1 MDFSPVKE
9 FMDFMAAERTPGNAI
24 EIYSDGKKVF
34 EYASG
39 YADLENEIRLT
50 GKELYFIY
58 SCSKV
63 ATATAGMQ
71 LIERGKILPTDPLY
85 DYIPEFKNVRVK
97 CGDGTVEESKSPIT
111 IGDLFSMTSGF
122 SYDYAKAV
130 SAARACNGGIAD
142 TKSVIRHMAE
152 IPLEFEPGTHWMY
165 GMSHDILAEVIAV
178 VSGMR
183 FSDYMCENIFEP
195 LQMND
200 TGYSFDNAAA
210 ARMAE
215 QYEFVPHDGKIE
227 DIVKAQSNCRAT
239 EGSFSKVGKSN
250 YLVFSSEYES
260 GGAGIITTV
269 SDYAKFAAA
278 LANNGLGINGE
289 RILLPRTVSLMKT
302 NRLNDTQLKDFCWRQ
317 LKGYGYGFGVRTMID
332 RASAGSL
339 SSIGEFG
346 WGGAAGS
353 TLWVDTDL
361 NLGVFY
367 AQHCLNP
374 REEYYQP
381 RLRNIIYSCIK

>member
-9 FMDFMAAERTPGNAI
+9 FMNFMAAERTPGNAI
-24 EIYSDGKKVF
+24 EIYLDGKKVF

-39 YADLENEIRLT
+39 YADLENEIKLT

-63 ATATAGMQ
+63 ATVTAGMQ
-71 LIERGKILPTDPLY
+71 LIERGKMLPTDLLY

-97 CGDGTVEESKSPIT
+97 CGDGTVEEAKEPIT

-122 SYDYAKAV
+122 GYDYAKAV
-130 SAARACNGGIAD
+130 SAAKMCNGGIAD

-152 IPLEFEPGTHWMY
+152 VPLEFEPGTRWMY

-183 FSDYMCENIFEP
+183 FSDYMRENIFEP
-195 LQMND
+195 LQMTD
-200 TGYSFDNAAA
+200 TGYKFDDAVAAQ
-210 ARMAE
+210 MAE

-227 DIVKAQSNCRAT
+227 DIVEAQSNCRAS

-302 NRLNDTQLKDFCWRQ
+302 NRLNETQLKEFCWRH
-317 LKGYGYGFGVRTMID
+317 LKGYGYGFGVRTMLD
-332 RASAGSL
+332 RALAGSL

-353 TLWVDTDL
+353 TLWADTDL